1 LSAVQLY
8 MGKYVLEVNFKAE
21 IEMLK
26 QALSEV
32 QKCHPDIFKG
42 EKGGFPGILT
52 QCFFGLKDGYLIF
65 RFFHDSNI
73 PNDIRAECNR
83 AFDEIFSS
91 GKS

>member
-1 LSAVQLY
+1 MGNNVQ
-8 MGKYVLEVNFKAE
+8 EENFKAE

-26 QALSEV
+26 RALSEV
-32 QKCHPDIFKG
+32 EKCHPDLFKG
-42 EKGGFPGILT
+42 KKGGFPGILT
-52 QCFFGLKDGYLIF
+52 QCFFGLKNGYPIF

-73 PNDIRAECNR
+73 PNEIRAECNR